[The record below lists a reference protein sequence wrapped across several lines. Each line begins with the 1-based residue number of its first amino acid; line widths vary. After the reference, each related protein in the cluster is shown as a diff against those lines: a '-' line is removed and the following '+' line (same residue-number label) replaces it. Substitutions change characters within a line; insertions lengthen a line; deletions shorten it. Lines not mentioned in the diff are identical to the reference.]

1 MVMSSL
7 YSNMDYFSLHCDCH
21 RPHKVYS
28 QFSVSDYSS
37 IFYKNY
43 NILVGFSWD
52 NYITMV

>member
-1 MVMSSL
+1 MVMSTL